1 MTIRLSCAVF
11 CGIWLSAAAANGQ
24 AALSTDSVGA
34 RTHFNE
40 GLASVSRGE
49 LEVALREFETAY
61 ALKPHYSVLYN
72 IGQAQAALGRSV
84 DAVRTFQRY
93 LVEGGKRLS
102 QARRD
107 EVRDLIATNQA
118 KLGQLRLL
126 GATVST
132 RVWLDGVEL
141 DHTRLGDPLLL
152 GTGKHAVLSSNG
164 SGFPA
169 SQEVQLTPGVIEEL
183 TLPSPPPPAAAEP
196 TLAPGPAQLRVV
208 CDLPG
213 VEVDVGGTTRATTPL
228 QKPLAVQSGPLTVR
242 FTRAGYLP
250 VTRQLVASPK
260 DEAVVLCD
268 QVLEPVL
275 APAVKATLVVQ
286 TVPFDAEVFVDGKRF
301 LGAALPYGPHYLR
314 VERPGFVSETKT
326 IALRPRDVTTYQV
339 ALAPTAARQA
349 AQTRAESR
357 RKLLGYATGG
367 GGVAFTIASAALFGW
382 NGARYDAW
390 RNDTSAGKGDRI
402 ASIQRVDDVSVGCAT
417 LGVGLI
423 ATSAWLLFTKPSGDQ

>member
-1 MTIRLSCAVF
+1 M
-11 CGIWLSAAAANGQ
+11 SAGAANGQ
-24 AALSTDSVGA
+24 ATLTTDSVGA

-40 GLASVSRGE
+40 GLASASRGE

-72 IGQAQAALGRSV
+72 IGQAQAALGHSI

-93 LVEGGKRLS
+93 LAEGGKRLS
-102 QARRD
+102 QARHD
-107 EVRDLIATNQA
+107 EVRDLITMNQA

-126 GATVST
+126 GATLDT
-132 RVWLDGVEL
+132 RVWVDGVEI
-141 DHTRLGDPLLL
+141 DNTALGGPLLL

-169 SQEVQLTPGVIEEL
+169 SQEVRLNPGVIEEL
-183 TLPSPPPPAAAEP
+183 KLPSPPAARQPHA
-196 TLAPGPAQLRVV
+196 APVAAQLRVI

-213 VEVDVGGTTRATTPL
+213 VDVDVVGMTRAITPL
-228 QKPLAVQSGPLTVR
+228 QEPVAVQAGPLTVR

-250 VTRQLVASPK
+250 VTRQVVASPK

-301 LGAALPYGPHYLR
+301 LGAALPHGPHYLR
-314 VERPGFVSETKT
+314 VERHGFVSETKT
-326 IALRPRDVTTYQV
+326 VTLRPRDVTTYQV

-349 AQTRAESR
+349 DLTRAESR
-357 RKLLGYATGG
+357 RRLLGYATGG
-367 GGVAFTIASAALFGW
+367 GGVALTIASAALFGW

-390 RNDTSAGKGDRI
+390 RTDTSAGKGDRI

-423 ATSAWLLFTKPSGDQ
+423 ATGAWLLLTKPHEDQ